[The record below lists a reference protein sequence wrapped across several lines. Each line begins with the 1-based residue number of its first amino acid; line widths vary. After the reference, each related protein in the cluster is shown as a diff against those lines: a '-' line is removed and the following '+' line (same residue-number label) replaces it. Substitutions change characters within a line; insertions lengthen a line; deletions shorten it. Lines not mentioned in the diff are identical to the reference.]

1 MSTKSL
7 LYQKKLNN
15 FFDFTEVQQ
24 PTHQSIELLKKSKK
38 LILDTEKYLDYSSF
52 YNKLTMKHTFKL
64 PEISNYP
71 IQTNHA
77 IIPINRYKRRI
88 KNSVFNRKLVL
99 SDKINESFSK
109 KIKNSFIKNF
119 PLDDNNNSINSKSFL
134 TYIDKFNDM
143 NGVIHKYITYKENY
157 FVNRN
162 KDGNRKL
169 LEEYMNR
176 IIYGDMKSD
185 PLEEG
190 NFKKEN
196 IFMIKKSEVKLRCD
210 SIILYFYEDDKKK
223 KSKIKFPFECIP
235 FFYGIDFESFK
246 LFFFSVIDYD
256 FKNGI
261 FKLNEVKFKQLYHN
275 YLNEKKL
282 YDNDC
287 FLLNNSNNPHFEY
300 DWIVQGDNNNI
311 KKYKLKIQMPKIKV
325 RFKYSNNIKTTLIK
339 SLDSTKMSYL
349 ILEKFKD
356 WDLFLLNSFCI
367 IKEFRKIINQA
378 LSYNLLLNNQN
389 MKYNLDDPKIK
400 YSHKNYSKYS
410 SVFFIT
416 FHNESS
422 SKNLYFE
429 INSPK
434 IKINY
439 NSEGLPPYE
448 KIYQLN
454 IKEAI
459 QLNKMRKS
467 FWPEDMINRCLIVNE
482 NIKDKKIETF
492 LELDE
497 KIFEFDNDLLKFI
510 KRQDSFLN
518 EIIKNKSI
526 LKIIIIF
533 PKIIWYDSI
542 ELNQKKYNLSR
553 QEFEQLF
560 ELPIMNWYTFILQN
574 FKKIKNSQNNRA
586 VNFRGV
592 EKKNTVIS
600 SSVRNLKRIRQKS
613 LRNVNKAYSKYKELL
628 NDE

>member
-119 PLDDNNNSINSKSFL
+119 PLIEENNTINSKSFL

-169 LEEYMNR
+169 LEEYMNKN
-176 IIYGDMKSD
+176 IYGDVKSN
-185 PLEEG
+185 PFEEPV
-190 NFKKEN
+190 FKKEN
-196 IFMIKKSEVKLRCD
+196 IFMVKKSEVKLRCD
-210 SIILYFYEDDKKK
+210 SIILYFYEDAKKK

-256 FKNGI
+256 FKNEI
-261 FKLNEVKFKQLYHN
+261 FKLNELKFKQLYHN

-282 YDNDC
+282 YYNDC
-287 FLLNNSNNPHFEY
+287 FLLNNSNNTHFEY
-300 DWIVQGDNNNI
+300 DWIVKGENII

-325 RFKYSNNIKTTLIK
+325 RFKYPNNIKTTLIK
-339 SLDSTKMSYL
+339 SLNSTKMSYL

-367 IKEFRKIINQA
+367 IKEFRKTINQA
-378 LSYNLLLNNQN
+378 LSYNLLLNNKN
-389 MKYNLDDPKIK
+389 TKHNLDDPKIK
-400 YSHKNYSKYS
+400 FSQKNSSKYS

-416 FHNESS
+416 IHNETI

-429 INSPK
+429 INSPT

-439 NSEGLPPYE
+439 NSEGFAPYE
-448 KIYQLN
+448 KIYHLN
-454 IKEAI
+454 LKEAI
-459 QLNKMRKS
+459 QLNRMRKS
-467 FWPEDMINRCLIVNE
+467 FWPEDMINRCLIINE
-482 NIKDKKIETF
+482 NIKQKKIETS
-492 LELDE
+492 LELDQ

-510 KRQDSFLN
+510 KRQDNFLN
-518 EIIKNKSI
+518 EIIKNKST
-526 LKIIIIF
+526 LKITIIF
-533 PKIIWYDSI
+533 PDIIWYDSI
-542 ELNQKKYNLSR
+542 ELIKKIYNLSR

-560 ELPIMNWYTFILQN
+560 ELPIMNWYKFIFDN
-574 FKKIKNSQNNRA
+574 ITKIQNSQNNRI
-586 VNFRGV
+586 VNFRNV

-600 SSVRNLKRIRQKS
+600 SSVRSLKRIRQKS
-613 LRNVNKAYSKYKELL
+613 LRNVTKGYSKYKELL